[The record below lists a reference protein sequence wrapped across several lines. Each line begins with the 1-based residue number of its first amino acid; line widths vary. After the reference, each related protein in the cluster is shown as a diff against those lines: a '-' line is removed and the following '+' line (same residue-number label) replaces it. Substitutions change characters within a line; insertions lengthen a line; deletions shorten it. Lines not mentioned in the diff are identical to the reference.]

1 MIDQLFQI
9 IQTAATSPV
18 GAIMVSLAFNIALG
32 WGWWRREVA
41 HMARYDKLHS
51 EWIDREKSY
60 FESVSEHDKE
70 ISELAREA
78 FSAMSDTATALVG
91 MERTLDGIE
100 ILLRK

>member
-18 GAIMVSLAFNIALG
+18 CAIMVSLAFNIALG

-51 EWIDREKSY
+51 DWISREKSY
-60 FESVSEHDKE
+60 FDSVSEHDKE
-70 ISELAREA
+70 LNELSREV
-78 FSAMSDTATALVG
+78 FGVISDTATALVG